1 MLSAN
6 VGKVNGLRIGGR
18 NKMIFK
24 MKSRITR
31 IEKKKRENKTD
42 ELVC

>member
-31 IEKKKRENKTD
+31 IEKKKENKTD

>member
-31 IEKKKRENKTD
+31 IEKNKENKTD